1 MSGELEQVH
10 VIGAEFSTKNEQNWC
25 QNDGG

>member
-1 MSGELEQVH
+1 MSEELEQVH
-10 VIGAEFSTKNEQNWC
+10 VMGAEFSTKNEQNWC